1 MEDVMVKVQD
11 LYTTLQAKSSELRA
25 KSEALDARIQAL
37 ESSELGIAEEQRQLA
52 KDKQAVK
59 AIKDVL
65 AEKQKN
71 AELSA
76 ELKLAT
82 TELEKEKEK
91 FDAYVKF
98 KTNELV
104 KLRQAVDD
112 DAEDVRGTRAR
123 LMVEV
128 KRVEEERAN
137 MKQSILN
144 ELAGKI

>member
-52 KDKQAVK
+52 KDRTTVK

-82 TELEKEKEK
+82 AELEKEKEK

-112 DAEDVRGTRAR
+112 DAEDVRATRAR